1 MNEKARD
8 VRQILFI
15 TLSNIGDAILTLPVF
30 SVLRGNFPQAG
41 ISVMTGPRAADLF
54 SGSRQIEEII
64 LYDKEISWLAK
75 ASLVRDL
82 SRKGF
87 DLVVDLRNTAIPYLL
102 SPPFRTSALGRGPV
116 PENVSKRSEHLAVL
130 EPLQRSLGILFESAV
145 PFDFY
150 SETELASVK
159 RKLAAR
165 GLGGDDLVVMAP
177 GANAQI
183 KRWPIAGFA
192 RLAERLVRERGAAI
206 VLAGA
211 KGDIPVA
218 DEIQK
223 NSAAPLSDLT
233 GETSIR
239 EMAALISMADLV
251 VSNDSSPLQMAY
263 EMKVPCVGVF
273 GPTNDR
279 KYGREDALS
288 AVVRR
293 EMACA
298 PCESASCQIERIKA
312 CLLDVEPDD
321 VYAACERLLTRA
333 GVS

>member
-1 MNEKARD
+1 MNERAQA
-8 VRQILFI
+8 VRKILFI
-15 TLSNIGDAILTLPVF
+15 TLSNIGDVILTLPVF
-30 SVLRGNFPQAG
+30 SVLRGNFPQAE
-41 ISVMTGPRAADLF
+41 ISVITGPRAADLF
-54 SGSRQIEEII
+54 SGSRQVGEII

-87 DLVVDLRNTAIPYLL
+87 DLVVDLRNTTIPYLL
-102 SPPFRTSALGRGPV
+102 LPPFRTSALGRGA
-116 PENVSKRSEHLAVL
+116 VSKDASKRGEHLAVL
-130 EPLQRSLGILFESAV
+130 EPLQQALGILFESAV
-145 PFDFY
+145 PFDFF
-150 SETELASVK
+150 SEKELASLR

-165 GLGGDDLVVMAP
+165 GVAGNDLIVMAP

-192 RLAERLVRERGAAI
+192 RLAERLVRERGARI

-211 KGDIPVA
+211 KSDIPVA
-218 DEIQK
+218 DEILK
-223 NSAAPLSDLT
+223 NSSAPLSDLT

-273 GPTNDR
+273 GPTNEK

-298 PCESASCQIERIKA
+298 PCESASCQVERIKA